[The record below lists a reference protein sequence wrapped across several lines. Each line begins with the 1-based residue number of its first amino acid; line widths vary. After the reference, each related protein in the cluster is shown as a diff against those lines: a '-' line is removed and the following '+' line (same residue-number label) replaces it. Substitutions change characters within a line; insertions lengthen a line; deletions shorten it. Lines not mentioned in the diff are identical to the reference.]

1 MKRFIGLILVLI
13 LAMGCCGIS
22 HAEGQKAP
30 DYILEGFDGESS
42 TRNWET
48 NLFFER
54 MEEKTGISFQFREYT
69 SYSSWQERKR
79 AIGNGEDLPDVLF
92 KAELNAGEIRDMYE
106 AGILTD
112 LRPYLEEYAPD
123 LWKLLQ
129 ENPDYLA
136 SISMPDGAIPALPA
150 INTLQNNDAM
160 WINAETGENGTADNR
175 GRTDGS
181 PAGLQKRRPQR
192 QRQKGS
198 GGTRCF

>member
-106 AGILTD
+106 AGILT
-112 LRPYLEEYAPD
+112 
-123 LWKLLQ
+123 
-129 ENPDYLA
+129 
-136 SISMPDGAIPALPA
+136 
-150 INTLQNNDAM
+150 
-160 WINAETGENGTADNR
+160 
-175 GRTDGS
+175 
-181 PAGLQKRRPQR
+181 AGLTWKNTPRTCGSCCRKTRNTWRRLPCRTAQFP
-192 QRQKGS
+192 
-198 GGTRCF
+198 RCLRSARCRTTT